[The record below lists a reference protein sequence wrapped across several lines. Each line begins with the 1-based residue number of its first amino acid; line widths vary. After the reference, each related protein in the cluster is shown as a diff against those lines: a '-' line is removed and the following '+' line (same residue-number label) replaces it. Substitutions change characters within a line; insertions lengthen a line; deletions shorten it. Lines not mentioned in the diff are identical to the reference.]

1 MITIKGPLKDV
12 PLKVLLLAFVHG
24 LDHFYMISLPALFPL
39 LQQDLG
45 LTYTQLGFL
54 VSMRGIFGFF
64 QPVAGFLVDRWG
76 AKFLLAWCYS
86 VMGIAFLGLA
96 FSPAFLFLLLF
107 QILMGIGSTVV
118 HPASY
123 SLVGRIKGQ
132 PLGRKMA
139 FHSFFGFLG
148 TTIGLVLISAFGAA
162 LGWRWALALLSL
174 PGFVATFFL
183 LKANFPPAVKKKSPI
198 KAREQGVV
206 NPLYPL
212 LVLGI
217 SGAFQGMFGNSLSSF
232 LPTFL
237 TSIYGFSVSEAG
249 LFSSILFV
257 GGLIG
262 LLAGG
267 EIVERVDRVFLI
279 FIFSVGLTLL
289 VFALSLFTFPAFL
302 LVFLLLA
309 IGFCKFF
316 GTPSRLSL
324 TTEISPAGAEGRA
337 FGLTFGLSF
346 AGGALAA
353 PVTGFLADSL
363 GIGNAFLYISMMVLV
378 AGATILFLKRWRY
391 GRAQEGSMASA

>member
-1 MITIKGPLKDV
+1 MTIKGPLKDV
-12 PLKVLLLAFVHG
+12 PLNVLLLALVHG

-64 QPVAGFLVDRWG
+64 QPVTGFLVDRFG
-76 AKFLLAWCYS
+76 AKLLLAWCYS
-86 VMGIAFLGLA
+86 IMGLAFLGLA
-96 FSPAFLFLLLF
+96 VSPAFLFLLLF

-148 TTIGLVLISAFGAA
+148 TTIGLVLIGTLGSFI
-162 LGWRWALALLSL
+162 GWRWTLALLSTL
-174 PGFVATFFL
+174 GFLATFSL
-183 LKANFPPAVKKKSPI
+183 LRASFPKAVEKKVAVKS
-198 KAREQGVV
+198 REKEVV

-217 SGAFQGMFGNSLSSF
+217 SGAFQGMFGNSLTSF
-232 LPTFL
+232 LPTFI
-237 TSIYGFSVSEAG
+237 TSIYGYSVAEAG

-267 EIVERVDRVFLI
+267 EFVERVDRVSLI
-279 FIFSVGLTLL
+279 FFFAVGMTLL
-289 VFALSLFTFPAFL
+289 VFALSLFTLPSFL
-302 LVFLLLA
+302 LVLLLLA

-316 GTPSRLSL
+316 GNPSRLSL
-324 TTEISPAGAEGRA
+324 TTEISPPGAEGRA
-337 FGLTFGLSF
+337 FGLTFGLTF

-353 PVTGFLADSL
+353 PVTGFFADTF
-363 GIGNAFLYISMMVLV
+363 GIQNAFFYISIMVLF
-378 AGATILFLKRWRY
+378 AGITILFLKRWSY
-391 GRAQEGSMASA
+391 GKTQERSVASV

>member
-1 MITIKGPLKDV
+1 MTIKGPLKDV
-12 PLKVLLLAFVHG
+12 PLKVVLLALAHG
-24 LDHFYMISLPALFPL
+24 LDHIYMISLPALFPL
-39 LQQDLG
+39 LQRDLG

-54 VSMRGIFGFF
+54 VSMRGIFGFL

-76 AKFLLAWCYS
+76 AKSLLAWCYTI
-86 VMGIAFLGLA
+86 MGLSFLGLA
-96 FSPAFLFLLLF
+96 SSPAFIFLLIF
-107 QILMGIGSTVV
+107 QFLVGIGSTVV

-148 TTIGLVLISAFGAA
+148 TTIGLAVIGTFGSL
-162 LGWRWALALLSL
+162 LGWRWTLALLSL
-174 PGFVATFFL
+174 PGFLATYFL
-183 LKANFPPAVKKKSPI
+183 LKASFPPSIGKKIPMK
-198 KAREQGVV
+198 KVERGVV

-212 LVLGI
+212 LVIGVA
-217 SGAFQGMFGNSLSSF
+217 GAFQGMFSSSLSSF

-237 TSIYGFSVSEAG
+237 TGIYGYGVAEAG
-249 LFSSILFV
+249 FYSSILFV

-267 EIVERVDRVFLI
+267 EIVERVDRVLLI
-279 FIFSVGLTLL
+279 SILSLGVTILIIGLSLIMLPASLL
-289 VFALSLFTFPAFL
+289 V
-302 LVFLLLA
+302 LLLLS

-316 GTPSRLSL
+316 ANPSRLSL
-324 TTEISPAGAEGRA
+324 TTEISPVGAEGRA

-353 PVTGFLADSL
+353 PVTGFLADTF
-363 GIGNAFLYISMMVLV
+363 GIQQAFLFISVV
-378 AGATILFLKRWRY
+378 ALLAGITILFLKRWRY
-391 GRAQEGSMASA
+391 GHTERFAVGA